1 MSPPI
6 DITAIKALSA
16 AATPGPWEWRSSG
29 WGGEPELCSGPGWRH
44 SVAVALGC
52 SEAFIQVTDPDAE
65 FIARSRTMVDDL
77 VAEVERLRAE
87 LAASQQ
93 EVDSIYEAGGET
105 LLSWGNG
112 NIREGIR
119 QMLCSR
125 ENHEAE
131 SERLRAAAEWRSDE
145 PPLLPYEGRDRS
157 DPIEIHLRH
166 SDERVIARVYRKW
179 GDLLYLFGNWTPLG
193 PVGTDWKWRPIGPN
207 PFEQEQT

>member
-145 PPLLPYEGRDRS
+145 PPKEDLVLIRRRISTYVECGRVRRTWRTPDGGWRAS
-157 DPIEIHLRH
+157 GGI
-166 SDERVIARVYRKW
+166 
-179 GDLLYLFGNWTPLG
+179 DLGAL
-193 PVGTDWKWRPIGPN
+193 GTDWKWRPIGPD
-207 PFEQEQT
+207 PFEQEKL